1 MYVCVC
7 VCVCVCDVYG
17 FVLDLCHVVQ
27 CCIVECTCTWKSA
40 ELCVC
45 VITAQY
51 VCTCLF
57 LCTCTVYVCMY
68 VCMQIVYILFIS
80 LHDFKSCS
88 HVCVR
93 MTEELAQVH
102 VVPW

>member
-1 MYVCVC
+1 M
-7 VCVCVCDVYG
+7 CVCDVYG

-27 CCIVECTCTWKSA
+27 CCIVECTWKSA

-57 LCTCTVYVCMY
+57 LCTCTVYVCM
-68 VCMQIVYILFIS
+68 QIVYILFIS

-88 HVCVR
+88 H
-93 MTEELAQVH
+93 A
-102 VVPW
+102 